1 MILKIFHTWDG
12 WLRHQPIR
20 WQSRSRVLEASA
32 VTCVTPSELHH
43 EGSGGRRKSLGD
55 SRQALKRSSGQ
66 EQFTTWYQ
74 GFHFITV
81 RPSTLCQ
88 TPLSDLTS
96 LPPFPGNLNPLPWN
110 HCPQEVEASFLTEQ
124 SQLIV
129 LWAQIHSFPKF
140 YQLPLCLFL
149 LFPLTPQ
156 DTRKPRG
163 EWGGGAECHSQTSSA
178 NCTIW
183 GAQES
188 PRARKTSLGC

>member
-1 MILKIFHTWDG
+1 M
-12 WLRHQPIR
+12 
-20 WQSRSRVLEASA
+20 
-32 VTCVTPSELHH
+32 TCVTPSELHH

-163 EWGGGAECHSQTSSA
+163 EWGGVLNVILRPHRPIALFGVHRNHQGLEKPVWGAEEGS
-178 NCTIW
+178 
-183 GAQES
+183 G
-188 PRARKTSLGC
+188 SLSGTG